1 MCIDRI
7 WWVYGERRHGRQA
20 QRGTGRLAG
29 HRHRLELAYNPGLGG
44 TRATNQAP
52 KGAAGTPPRGRR
64 AWCQS
69 PCTQPQVA
77 EKRGKR
83 RCIQDTQAQ
92 HFNNTNQDWSTL
104 FRFSDALPLWLKT
117 YYSIRTPRY
126 PGMSPDQVSWYRNTA
141 CSPSLKGMSHVGIKT
156 FVSPHVNLG

>member
-1 MCIDRI
+1 MHWPNLVGLWRAEA
-7 WWVYGERRHGRQA
+7 WPAGSVGHG
-20 QRGTGRLAG
+20 TLGRALPPSWA
-29 HRHRLELAYNPGLGG
+29 HLQPGLGWDMSD
-44 TRATNQAP
+44 RAP
-52 KGAAGTPPRGRR
+52 KGAAGTPPWGRR
-64 AWCQS
+64 ARCQS

-83 RCIQDTQAQ
+83 RCVRDTQTQ

-117 YYSIRTPRY
+117 YYSIRIPHY
-126 PGMSPDQVSWYRNTA
+126 PSTSPDQVSWYRHAA